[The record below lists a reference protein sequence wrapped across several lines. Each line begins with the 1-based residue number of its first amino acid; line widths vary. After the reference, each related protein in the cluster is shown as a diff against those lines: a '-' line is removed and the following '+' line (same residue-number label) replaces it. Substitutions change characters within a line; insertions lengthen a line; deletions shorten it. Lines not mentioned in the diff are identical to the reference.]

1 MAFGPHALTLS
12 PAVSLQHSMV
22 SNVRYAL
29 LGFKEGLVVQVHKP
43 SQEGAWHLEHTPCIE
58 VLVKNKAAIVKALT
72 DAKYDKIT
80 HVRQAVGKALVEM
93 DCIPSPKAKPTIA
106 SMLSGEDSDLESML
120 AHKRAKP
127 NSRPWSGASS
137 DLPRAGSGGDALK
150 ATGDQD
156 FDAPSPR

>member
-1 MAFGPHALTLS
+1 M
-12 PAVSLQHSMV
+12 
-22 SNVRYAL
+22 
-29 LGFKEGLVVQVHKP
+29 QVHKP

-58 VLVKNKAAIVKALT
+58 VLVRNKAAIVKALT

-137 DLPRAGSGGDALK
+137 DLPRAGSGGDSLK
-150 ATGDQD
+150 AAEDQD
-156 FDAPSPR
+156 FDAPSPRSDSDWKVHVSELLTQGHTCMPPERGQDMYQLL